1 MNSPMN
7 SAAFGQAMK
16 RALILV
22 ATGLLAAC
30 IHTGKQMPKPQPE
43 KASDINLELGYDYF
57 RKGKLSEAKEKIDR
71 AVEQNPRS
79 AGAQSA
85 AGLLYDRLGEPKI
98 AEKHFEKALSLE
110 PKNADIQNT
119 FAAFLCGHERY
130 EEGEKYALQA
140 AKNPLYK
147 TPEYAY
153 LNAGN
158 CVSNAGDLTRAEE
171 HYRSALK
178 TSSRFGEA
186 LYKMA
191 DLEFRKNNYMSARGF
206 LSRYL
211 ELGRTD
217 ASTLWLALRI
227 EKSLG
232 NAAAAKS
239 YAQRLKSEYPRASE
253 TRQLL
258 ETERNSG

>member
-7 SAAFGQAMK
+7 SAAFGRGIE
-16 RALILV
+16 RALILIV
-22 ATGLLAAC
+22 TGLLAAC
-30 IHTGKQMPKPQPE
+30 VSTGRQMPKPQPE

-71 AVEQNPRS
+71 AMEQNPRS
-79 AGAQSA
+79 AAAQSA
-85 AGLLYDRLGEPKI
+85 AGLLYDRLGEPKV
-98 AEKHFEKALSLE
+98 AEKHFDKALSLE
-110 PKNADIQNT
+110 PKNADIQNS

-140 AKNPLYK
+140 AKSPLYK
-147 TPEYAY
+147 TPEYSY

-158 CVSNAGDLTRAEE
+158 CVSNAGNVARAEE
-171 HYRSALK
+171 HYRAALK
-178 TSSRFGEA
+178 VNPRFGEA

-211 ELGRTD
+211 ELGRTS

-227 EKSLG
+227 EQGLG